1 MALVLPVLLLLVL
14 GGMDLSLMTNSKSNL
29 DYVARTTSQCMVHN
43 PSCPPQTFAAQ
54 LATGVNLRGTLTV
67 TASGPP
73 CPLPATSPLFSNR
86 HGSRRLDANFAVF
99 SYVHTYIRGYLSAVD
114 DFLVAQLASFLRSFF
129 RGLPLGSESPFGC
142 DAL

>member
-1 MALVLPVLLLLVL
+1 VYGSQSVVPAADVCSSIGYGRQSPWHSHSHGVRPT
-14 GGMDLSLMTNSKSNL
+14 LSF
-29 DYVARTTSQCMVHN
+29 AR
-43 PSCPPQTFAAQ
+43 
-54 LATGVNLRGTLTV
+54 R
-67 TASGPP
+67 
-73 CPLPATSPLFSNR
+73 ATSSLFSNR

>member
-1 MALVLPVLLLLVL
+1 MSSKQHRQRGSVLVEMALVLPVLLLLVL

-73 CPLPATSPLFSNR
+73 CPLPAAPPVPCSVTVTAVDGWTPISPF
-86 HGSRRLDANFAVF
+86 F
-99 SYVHTYIRGYLSAVD
+99 HTYTLTS
-114 DFLVAQLASFLRSFF
+114 VATSVQ
-129 RGLPLGSESPFGC
+129 
-142 DAL
+142 